1 MVNDPIGDMLA
12 RIKNAINAGFDSVEI
27 PNSKMK
33 HRIADILK
41 EQGYI
46 EDFSVIDD
54 RLQGILKLYLRYQYQ
69 RRNVIVGLKRISKP
83 GRRVYVDKNNIPL
96 VQRGLG
102 IAILSTSSGVMAD
115 SEARKLGVGG
125 EVLLSVW

>member
-12 RIKNAINAGFDSVEI
+12 RIKNAINAGFDSLEI

-33 HRIADILK
+33 QRIAEILK

>member
-33 HRIADILK
+33 QRIAEILK

-83 GRRVYVDKNNIPL
+83 GRRVYVDKNNSPL

>member
-33 HRIADILK
+33 QRIAEILK

-125 EVLLSVW
+125 AVLLSVW

>member
-33 HRIADILK
+33 QRIAEILK

>member
-33 HRIADILK
+33 QRIAEILK

-96 VQRGLG
+96 VQMGLG

>member
-33 HRIADILK
+33 QRIAEILK

-83 GRRVYVDKNNIPL
+83 GRRGYGDKNNSPL

>member
-33 HRIADILK
+33 QLIADILK

>member
-33 HRIADILK
+33 QRIAEILK

-102 IAILSTSSGVMAD
+102 IAILSTSSGVIAD

>member
-33 HRIADILK
+33 QRIAEILK

-54 RLQGILKLYLRYQYQ
+54 RLQ
-69 RRNVIVGLKRISKP
+69 
-83 GRRVYVDKNNIPL
+83 
-96 VQRGLG
+96 
-102 IAILSTSSGVMAD
+102 
-115 SEARKLGVGG
+115 EF
-125 EVLLSVW
+125 

>member
-33 HRIADILK
+33 QRIAEILK

-102 IAILSTSSGVMAD
+102 RAILSTSSGVMAD

>member
-33 HRIADILK
+33 QRIAEILK

-102 IAILSTSSGVMAD
+102 IAILSTSSGVMAH

>member
-33 HRIADILK
+33 QRIAEILK

-125 EVLLSVW
+125 EVLLSGW

>member
-1 MVNDPIGDMLA
+1 MLA

-33 HRIADILK
+33 QRIAEILK

>member
-33 HRIADILK
+33 QRIAEILK

-115 SEARKLGVGG
+115 SNARKLGVGG